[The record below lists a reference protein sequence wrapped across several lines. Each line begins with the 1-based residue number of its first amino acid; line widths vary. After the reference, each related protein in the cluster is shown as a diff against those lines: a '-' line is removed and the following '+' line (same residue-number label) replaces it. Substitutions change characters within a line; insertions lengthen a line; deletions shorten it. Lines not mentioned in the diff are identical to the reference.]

1 MGRIKFTACF
11 DSHGKLIDKK
21 ASRPFL
27 EFVKDFKPDI
37 KIHGGDAWDFKCI
50 MGRASKDDENDDFL
64 DDYNAGWK
72 FLDEYNPDVLLLG
85 NHELR
90 LWKLLGDVRAIV
102 RGYATQLVDEI
113 ETKMRKKNC
122 ELIPYDSRRGIYR
135 LGDLKVLHGYGCGD
149 NAAKTHAQAYGN
161 CIFGHIHKFL
171 MSRAVSVEERIAR
184 SIGCLCQLDLDYMD
198 SKPGKLQWEH
208 GWAYG
213 FVNEKTG
220 KTQVFEARKIG
231 SSWLLP
237 TSFKEFGR

>member
-1 MGRIKFTACF
+1 MGRLKFTACF

-37 KIHGGDAWDFKCI
+37 KIHGGDAWDFKCL
-50 MGRASKDDENDDFL
+50 MGKATRNDENDDFNK
-64 DDYNAGWK
+64 DYDAGWQ
-72 FLDEYNPDVLLLG
+72 FLDEYNPSVLLLG
-85 NHELR
+85 NHEYR
-90 LWKLLGDVRAIV
+90 LWKLLGDVRGIV
-102 RGYATQLVDEI
+102 RGYARELVGHI
-113 ETKMRKKNC
+113 KYKCKQKKC
-122 ELIPYDSRRGIYR
+122 RLIPYDARRGIYQ
-135 LGDLKVLHGYGCGD
+135 LGNVQFLHGYGCGD
-149 NAAKTHAQAYGN
+149 NAAKFHAQVYGN

-171 MSRAVSVEERIAR
+171 MARAPSTKESIAR
-184 SIGCLCQLDLDYMD
+184 SIGCLCKLDLDYMD

-220 KTQVFEARKIG
+220 KTQVFEARKTG

-237 TSFKEFGR
+237 TSFKEYGR